1 MTENI
6 LQLDGVRATIRRMDT
21 TDFYPRLVRDRLDEA
36 WRTLRSSWSMDRG
49 SAGNRRSSRA
59 RGGRRYVTLDDAATL
74 TAVRADPSGFV
85 LDLDGPVTI
94 DEVQRVPELFLAI
107 KLSVDRDR
115 RPGRFLLTGSA
126 NPLFVPEVADSLAGR
141 MAIVRL
147 HPLSESRSVGKRRAS
162 STALSLVSSESR
174 TESVWDRSL
183 RI

>member
-1 MTENI
+1 M
-6 LQLDGVRATIRRMDT
+6 
-21 TDFYPRLVRDRLDEA
+21 
-36 WRTLRSSWSMDRG
+36 
-49 SAGNRRSSRA
+49 
-59 RGGRRYVTLDDAATL
+59 
-74 TAVRADPSGFV
+74 

-147 HPLSESRSVGKRRAS
+147 HPLSEIEIGRQKASFLDRAFACEFGVSNGERLGPQLADLIVRGGFPEAVHRSTGRARRSWVRDYLDAIIQRDIRDLSRIQRLDVVPRLSNLLQVRRPVS
-162 STALSLVSSESR
+162 ST
-174 TESVWDRSL
+174 
-183 RI
+183 